1 MFQGDRASQTA
12 VPKAAIRINQAL
24 RIVHLEVFGDM
35 ASVVMMCFM
44 MPA

>member
-1 MFQGDRASQTA
+1 MFEGGRANQTA

-24 RIVHLEVFGDM
+24 RIVHLEVFDM